1 MTRSVHAM
9 RDEVMRR
16 LLFITIAALSAVLAS
31 SDNAAADRGVALDL
45 GKLEISQV
53 LTPGG
58 GYRLPPVGVRNP
70 GDEVTTY
77 RMVVSSV
84 QGQEGIP
91 VPEDWFDVEP
101 AKVTLEPGET
111 EKVQAR
117 LSLPTGADPGN
128 YEGLLAAQIVTEG
141 EGAQVG
147 AAAAARVTFEVESAT
162 LLGAYW
168 YKLSTW
174 FEDNTPWT
182 WVVPAVLA
190 WLLLAWQLRRNFAF
204 RVEKRA

>member
-1 MTRSVHAM
+1 MIARSAGKA
-9 RDEVMRR
+9 RNAIRR
-16 LLFITIAALSAVLAS
+16 VLLTIAAVMAVLAV
-31 SDNAAADRGVALDL
+31 SDNASADRGVALDL
-45 GKLEISQV
+45 GKLEIAET

-58 GYRLPPVGVRNP
+58 GYRLPPVGVRNA

-84 QGQEGIP
+84 QGQAGTP
-91 VPEDWFDVEP
+91 VPEDWFDFEP
-101 AKVTLEPGET
+101 REVTLEPGET

-117 LSLPTGADPGN
+117 LSLPTGADPGD

-147 AAAAARVTFEVESAT
+147 AAAAAKVTFEVESAT

-168 YKLSTW
+168 HKLSTW
-174 FEDNTPWT
+174 FEDNAPWT
-182 WVVPAVLA
+182 WVVPVALA
-190 WLLLAWQLRRNFAF
+190 SLLLAWQFRRRFAF
-204 RVEKRA
+204 RLEKRA